1 MQMDIAWVRVYQ
13 EDTQGE
19 TRGLNPPITF
29 ETRRRLLSN
38 RVTCALI
45 PELRC
50 MVKNGGP
57 PQNEVALARIACD
70 KLRSLGD
77 PFCDSIPKLCS
88 LNNAGNPVGV
98 YGMSNVTV
106 AQLAN
111 QRLSLN
117 YGICCVEEDK
127 SAMVGNLLAKDKPVC
142 RETPKTK
149 LPQWLLE
156 SEYYADPPQG
166 EEGLAT
172 GVAGTNPA
180 GWKTYGLG
188 LKPHVGGGDPAPLW

>member
-77 PFCDSIPKLCS
+77 PFCDYIPKLCS

-117 YGICCVEEDK
+117 YGHCCIEEDR
-127 SAMVGNLLAKDKPVC
+127 SVGAVDKPSC
-142 RETPKTK
+142 RSTPHTK
-149 LPQWLLE
+149 LPQWLLD
-156 SEYYADPPQG
+156 SEYYQEPAAVFA
-166 EEGLAT
+166 EEGSASGLP
-172 GVAGTNPA
+172 GTNPS
-180 GWKTYGLG
+180 GWRTYGRGFPPYPL
-188 LKPHVGGGDPAPLW
+188 VADPL